1 MNQAKPDPRGQDGL
15 EPGAVEPG
23 SAEAVEATPGA
34 RGSAGARPGAVGP
47 EPAERDAVAAPA
59 VEPPL
64 AVDAAGAEAA
74 LEKVAAGTVEPGAV
88 DSGAVEAGDPRG
100 DLRWGNVAALVRD
113 AARRWAGREAV
124 VDGRTRL
131 DYAQLGE
138 RVERAAA
145 ACLAAGVEPGDR
157 VAVWA
162 PNTAD
167 WIVSALGAVT
177 AGAVLV
183 PLNTRFKGAEA
194 AYVLQRS
201 RARLLFVTGTFLGT
215 SYVASLRRA
224 TTEAPAPG
232 TPGTATGPGSVRASG
247 THSGPGTPATG
258 PAGPTRPAAGAAT
271 GTGPVGTRPR
281 RGPLPGLPDLEQVVV
296 LADDAPAD
304 FRTWKDFLAG
314 GDAVPAS
321 AVRARTDAIP
331 PDAPSDIIFTSGT
344 TGSPKGAV
352 ITHAQ
357 TLRCY
362 AVWSGLAG
370 LREGDRY
377 LIVNPFFHT
386 FGYKAGI
393 IACLMRGATMVPQPV
408 FDVDTV
414 LANIAAERI
423 SVLPG
428 PPTLHQSLL
437 DHPQREHHDL
447 SALRLVVTGAAVVP
461 LQLVERLRT
470 ELRIATVLTAYGL
483 SEAGGIVTMCR
494 RGDPAEVVAATSGR
508 AIPGTELRITGPDG
522 SACPPG
528 TPGEVRVRGYHVMRG
543 YFEDPEGT
551 ARTLTPDGW
560 LRTGDVGVLDAAG
573 NLRITDRIKDMFIV
587 GGFNAY
593 PAEIEQ
599 LLGLHPDVADVAV
612 VGIPDPRLGEVGK
625 AYAVRRPGST
635 LTADDLIAW
644 SRREMANYK
653 VPREVEFVPSL
664 PRNASGKILKTRL
677 RDSRH

>member
-1 MNQAKPDPRGQDGL
+1 MDRGGDDEHTGTNGSAPPAGVTAAGVTGGGATGGGVPPADEAPAGVAGGDGL
-15 EPGAVEPG
+15 
-23 SAEAVEATPGA
+23 A
-34 RGSAGARPGAVGP
+34 RGVRPDGEGGAGEAAAGGGAGAGEA
-47 EPAERDAVAAPA
+47 
-59 VEPPL
+59 
-64 AVDAAGAEAA
+64 AAGGFASGF
-74 LEKVAAGTVEPGAV
+74 AGGFAGGGAG
-88 DSGAVEAGDPRG
+88 SGGGGPADPRG
-100 DLRWGNVAALVRD
+100 DLRWGTVAALVRD
-113 AARRWAGREAV
+113 AARRHARREAV

-145 ACLAAGVEPGDR
+145 ACLAVGLEPGDR

-162 PNTAD
+162 PNTVD

-194 AYVLQRS
+194 AYVLRRS

-224 TTEAPAPG
+224 
-232 TPGTATGPGSVRASG
+232 
-247 THSGPGTPATG
+247 
-258 PAGPTRPAAGAAT
+258 AAE
-271 GTGPVGTRPR
+271 GTGS
-281 RGPLPGLPDLEQVVV
+281 GPLPGLPHLEQVVV

-304 FRTWKDFLAG
+304 FRTWKDFLAA
-314 GDAVPAS
+314 GDDVPAA
-321 AVRARTDAIP
+321 AVRARADAIA

-362 AVWSGLAG
+362 AVWSELAG

-408 FDVDTV
+408 FNVDTV

-437 DHPQREHHDL
+437 DHPQRDHHDL

-461 LQLVERLRT
+461 LQLVERLRA

-483 SEAGGIVTMCR
+483 SEAAGIVTMCR
-494 RGDPAEVVAATSGR
+494 RGDPAEVIAATSGR

-522 SACPPG
+522 TAQDPG
-528 TPGEVRVRGYHVMRG
+528 TPGEVWVRGHHVMRG

-551 ARTLTPDGW
+551 ARTLTPEGW
-560 LRTGDVGVLDAAG
+560 LRTGDVGVLDGGG

-599 LLGLHPDVADVAV
+599 LLGLHPDIADVAV

-653 VPREVEFVPSL
+653 VPREVEFVPDL
-664 PRNASGKILKTRL
+664 PRNASGKVLKTEL
-677 RDSRH
+677 RARR

>member
-1 MNQAKPDPRGQDGL
+1 MGDDGR
-15 EPGAVEPG
+15 EDVREN
-23 SAEAVEATPGA
+23 V
-34 RGSAGARPGAVGP
+34 
-47 EPAERDAVAAPA
+47 
-59 VEPPL
+59 
-64 AVDAAGAEAA
+64 
-74 LEKVAAGTVEPGAV
+74 
-88 DSGAVEAGDPRG
+88 RG
-100 DLRWGNVAALVRD
+100 DLRWGSIAQLVRAA
-113 AARRWAGREAV
+113 AARYADREAV
-124 VDGRTRL
+124 VDGRTRIS
-131 DYAQLGE
+131 YAQLGE

-145 ACLAAGVEPGDR
+145 SCIAAGVEPGDR

-162 PNTAD
+162 PNTLE
-167 WIVSALGAVT
+167 WIVSALGAVS

-194 AYVLQRS
+194 AYVLERS

-224 TTEAPAPG
+224 AAE
-232 TPGTATGPGSVRASG
+232 GPGA
-247 THSGPGTPATG
+247 
-258 PAGPTRPAAGAAT
+258 
-271 GTGPVGTRPR
+271 
-281 RGPLPGLPDLEQVVV
+281 GPLPGLPHLEQVVV
-296 LADDAPAD
+296 LADDAPD
-304 FRTWKDFLAG
+304 SFRTWKDFLAG
-314 GDAVPAS
+314 GDGVPAA
-321 AVRARTDAIP
+321 AVRERAGAIRP
-331 PDAPSDIIFTSGT
+331 ESPSDIIFTSGT

-357 TLRCY
+357 SLRCY
-362 AVWSGLAG
+362 DVWSELAG

-393 IACLMRGATMVPQPV
+393 IACLMRGATMVPQSV
-408 FDVDTV
+408 FNVDTV
-414 LANIAAERI
+414 LANVAAERI

-437 DHPQREHHDL
+437 DHPQRDHHDL

-461 LQLVERLRT
+461 LRLVERLRG

-483 SEAGGIVTMCR
+483 SEASGIVTMCR
-494 RGDPAEVVAATSGR
+494 RGDPAGTVSATSGR
-508 AIPGTELRITGPDG
+508 AIPDTEVVILDADGRPQPTGHV
-522 SACPPG
+522 
-528 TPGEVRVRGYHVMRG
+528 GEIAVRGYHVMQG
-543 YFEDPEGT
+543 YFEDPEET
-551 ARTLTPDGW
+551 ARTITGEGW
-560 LRTGDVGVLDAAG
+560 LHTGDVGYVDEDG

-599 LLGLHPDVADVAV
+599 LLGLHPDIADVAV
-612 VGIPDPRLGEVGK
+612 IGIPDPRLGEVGK

-653 VPREVEFVPSL
+653 VPRAVEFVTEL
-664 PRNASGKILKTRL
+664 PRNASGKILKRAL
-677 RDSRH
+677 RTP

>member
-1 MNQAKPDPRGQDGL
+1 MDED
-15 EPGAVEPG
+15 
-23 SAEAVEATPGA
+23 
-34 RGSAGARPGAVGP
+34 AGA
-47 EPAERDAVAAPA
+47 
-59 VEPPL
+59 
-64 AVDAAGAEAA
+64 AAGAARETTPQTQDA
-74 LEKVAAGTVEPGAV
+74 
-88 DSGAVEAGDPRG
+88 RG
-100 DLRWGNVAALVRD
+100 DLRWGSIAGLVRD
-113 AARRWAGREAV
+113 AAARYADREAV
-124 VDGRTRL
+124 VEGRTRIT
-131 DYAQLGE
+131 YADLGA

-145 ACLAAGVEPGDR
+145 AAIAAGVQPGDR

-162 PNTAD
+162 PNTLD
-167 WIVSALGAVT
+167 WIVCALGAVS

-183 PLNTRFKGAEA
+183 PLNTRFKGTEA
-194 AYVLQRS
+194 ADVLHRS

-224 TTEAPAPG
+224 AGRAPAG
-232 TPGTATGPGSVRASG
+232 EGP
-247 THSGPGTPATG
+247 
-258 PAGPTRPAAGAAT
+258 AAT
-271 GTGPVGTRPR
+271 GTAAGTAAG
-281 RGPLPGLPDLEQVVV
+281 RGPLPGLPHLEQVVV
-296 LADDAPAD
+296 LSDDAPAD

-314 GDAVPAS
+314 GDTVPAE
-321 AVRARTDAIP
+321 AVRRRREAIRP
-331 PDAPSDIIFTSGT
+331 EAPSDIIYTSGT

-357 TLRCY
+357 SLRCY
-362 AVWSGLAG
+362 EVWSALAG

-393 IACLMRGATMVPQPV
+393 LACLMRGATMVPQPV
-408 FDVDTV
+408 FNVDTA

-437 DHPQREHHDL
+437 DHPQRDHHDL

-461 LQLVERLRT
+461 LRLVERLRG

-494 RGDPAEVVAATSGR
+494 RGDPDDVIAATSGR
-508 AIPGTELRITGPDG
+508 AIPGTRIRIAAADG
-522 SACPPG
+522 TALPAG
-528 TPGEVRVRGYHVMRG
+528 EAGEVWVSGHHVMQG
-543 YFEDPEGT
+543 YFEAPAET
-551 ARTLTPDGW
+551 AEAITPDGW
-560 LRTGDVGVLDAAG
+560 LRTGDVGVLDAEG

-599 LLGLHPDVADVAV
+599 LLGLHPDIADVAV
-612 VGIPDPRLGEVGK
+612 VGIPHPRLGEVGK

-653 VPREVEFVPSL
+653 VPRAVEFVPEL
-664 PRNASGKILKTRL
+664 PRNASGKVLKRELRTR
-677 RDSRH
+677 

>member
-1 MNQAKPDPRGQDGL
+1 MT
-15 EPGAVEPG
+15 E
-23 SAEAVEATPGA
+23 
-34 RGSAGARPGAVGP
+34 
-47 EPAERDAVAAPA
+47 DA
-59 VEPPL
+59 
-64 AVDAAGAEAA
+64 
-74 LEKVAAGTVEPGAV
+74 
-88 DSGAVEAGDPRG
+88 RG
-100 DLRWGNVAALVRD
+100 DLRWGSIAGLVRS
-113 AARRWAGREAV
+113 AAAEYADREAV
-124 VDGRTRL
+124 VDGRVRIG
-131 DYAQLGE
+131 YAQLGE

-145 ACLAAGVEPGDR
+145 AAIAAGIEPGDR

-162 PNTAD
+162 PNTLE
-167 WIVSALGAVT
+167 WIVSALGAVS

-183 PLNTRFKGAEA
+183 PLNTRFKGTEA
-194 AYVLQRS
+194 AYVLRRS

-224 TTEAPAPG
+224 
-232 TPGTATGPGSVRASG
+232 
-247 THSGPGTPATG
+247 
-258 PAGPTRPAAGAAT
+258 AAEGE
-271 GTGPVGTRPR
+271 GD
-281 RGPLPGLPDLEQVVV
+281 GPLPGLPHLEQVVV
-296 LADDAPAD
+296 LAEDAPQD
-304 FRTWKDFLAG
+304 FRTWKEFLAG
-314 GDAVPAS
+314 GDGVGAET
-321 AVRARTDAIP
+321 VRERAESIR
-331 PDAPSDIIFTSGT
+331 PDSPSDIIFTSGT

-357 TLRCY
+357 SLRCY
-362 AVWSGLAG
+362 DVWSELAG

-408 FDVDTV
+408 FNVDTV

-437 DHPQREHHDL
+437 DHPQRDHHDL

-461 LQLVERLRT
+461 LQLVERLRG
-470 ELRIATVLTAYGL
+470 ELHISTVLTAYGL
-483 SEAGGIVTMCR
+483 SEASGIVTMCR
-494 RGDPAEVVAATSGR
+494 RGDPAEVIASTSGR
-508 AIPGTELRITGPDG
+508 AIPDTEVKVVADRQGRAQPAGT
-522 SACPPG
+522 A
-528 TPGEVRVRGYHVMRG
+528 GEVWVRGHHVMQG
-543 YFEDPEGT
+543 YFEDPAET
-551 ARTLTPDGW
+551 AGAVTSDGW
-560 LRTGDVGVLDAAG
+560 LRTGDVGVLDAEG

-599 LLGLHPDVADVAV
+599 LLGLHQDIADVAV
-612 VGIPDPRLGEVGK
+612 VGVPDPRLGEVGK

-653 VPREVEFVPSL
+653 VPREVEFVAEL
-664 PRNASGKILKTRL
+664 PRNASGKVLKREL
-677 RDSRH
+677 RARPVRG